1 MMGDLWIG
9 MSVWV
14 EKFIDPIAT
23 FKAWSMV
30 IYLDPKMARLR
41 ETSETSMLTQFPTRT
56 IVGQQ
61 LSLSRTPDMEVDGA
75 PILCLLDGEG

>member
-14 EKFIDPIAT
+14 QKFVDPIAT
-23 FKAWSMV
+23 FRAWNMV

-41 ETSETSMLTQFPTRT
+41 EPGETGMLTQFPTRT
-56 IVGQQ
+56 TVGQQ
-61 LSLSRTPDMEVDGA
+61 LSPLGIPDMEVDGA
-75 PILCLLDGEG
+75 HILCLLDGEG